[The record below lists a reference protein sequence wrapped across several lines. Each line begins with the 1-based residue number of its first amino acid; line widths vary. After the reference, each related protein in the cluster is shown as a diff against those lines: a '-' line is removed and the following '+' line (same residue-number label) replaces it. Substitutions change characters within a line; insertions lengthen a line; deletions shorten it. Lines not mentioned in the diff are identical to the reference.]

1 MPLTRCVLDQLQLL
15 SNEAHVSALFQ
26 QHAAAASAHARAAEL
41 LWAEQCYALAASEV
55 AEAARCLADCGMDQ
69 EAYDAARGA
78 CEMLVG
84 AGRESDA
91 AELCRALASVRSD
104 GLRKRAPALWAH
116 VEQLCLCRGRRGSR
130 SSGEV
135 QF

>member
-1 MPLTRCVLDQLQLL
+1 MPLTRRVLDQLQLL

-26 QHAAAASAHARAAEL
+26 QHAAAASAHTKAAEL

-55 AEAARCLADCGMDQ
+55 AEAARCLADCGMVQ
-69 EAYDAARGA
+69 EAYDAARRA

-91 AELCRALASVRSD
+91 AELCRAVASMRSD
-104 GLRKRAPALWAH
+104 ALRTRAPALCAH
-116 VEQLCLCRGRRGSR
+116 VEQLCLCRGKAGLLH
-130 SSGEV
+130 
-135 QF
+135 QQQQQ